1 MFDLHVLWMT
11 GAAITVLLGLMGLIS
26 PTAVARLTG
35 LGLPDALAR
44 SEVRA
49 THGGFF
55 LALGVIALA
64 SEERWVYLALGLAW
78 VGAAIGRLVSV
89 IADNSR
95 SPKNLAGVAFEAAIG
110 ALLIVS

>member
-1 MFDLHVLWMT
+1 MFELHWLWMT
-11 GAAITVLLGLMGLIS
+11 GAGITVLLGLMGLIS
-26 PTAVARLTG
+26 PVMVARFTG

-64 SEERWVYLALGLAW
+64 SELPTARAAPGLPMRRA
-78 VGAAIGRLVSV
+78 S
-89 IADNSR
+89 
-95 SPKNLAGVAFEAAIG
+95 SP
-110 ALLIVS
+110 